1 MARFM
6 ATQESLFV
14 TSNKELCCR
23 MWLRKSIQFDAMKWR
38 NRAMPWA
45 VRLPGICLV
54 LVLLGCA
61 SGVSKQAR
69 SLVTYHGSFAA
80 LQKAI
85 DEYKGETVMIGGKAL
100 RTDASQSSSEIAV
113 LQLPLDRSN
122 RPKDSD
128 SSEGRFLIRSDQF
141 LDPAI
146 YQQGRLLTVVG
157 RLAGKKVRSIGG
169 FEYAYP
175 VVEAIEIKP
184 WPWPREKTWPSVH
197 FGIGIGTWF

>member
-1 MARFM
+1 MAR
-6 ATQESLFV
+6 T
-14 TSNKELCCR
+14 
-23 MWLRKSIQFDAMKWR
+23 
-38 NRAMPWA
+38 
-45 VRLPGICLV
+45 VRLLRICLL

-69 SLVTYHGSFAA
+69 SLVTYQGSFAA
-80 LQKAI
+80 LQEAV
-85 DEYKGETVMIGGKAL
+85 DQYKGETVMLGGKVL

-113 LQLPLDRSN
+113 LHLPLDRSN

-146 YQQGRLLTVVG
+146 YQQGRPVTAVG

-184 WPWPREKTWPSVH
+184 WPWPRERTSPSVH